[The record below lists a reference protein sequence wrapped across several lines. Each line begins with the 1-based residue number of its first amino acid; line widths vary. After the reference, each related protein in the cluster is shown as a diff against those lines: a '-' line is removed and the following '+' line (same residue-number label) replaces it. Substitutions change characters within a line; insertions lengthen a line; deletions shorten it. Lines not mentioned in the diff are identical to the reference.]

1 LHLLFYARR
10 IFCQSRL
17 YFDIIRLNKQNI
29 IKFCALYIEIK
40 PMDMTQASNAAISP
54 VQKEEV
60 TQLNFPNEDVLTSA
74 EACEKRRI
82 ALEKAVVLGNTYKG
96 KTKIVFEDSTG
107 IKQIETHIWGLTDK
121 RVILKQGIVIPIHR
135 IHEVKL

>member
-1 LHLLFYARR
+1 
-10 IFCQSRL
+10 
-17 YFDIIRLNKQNI
+17 
-29 IKFCALYIEIK
+29 
-40 PMDMTQASNAAISP
+40 MTQPSTAVISP

-60 TQLNFPNEDVLTSA
+60 TNLHFPNEDVLAGVDAT
-74 EACEKRRI
+74 ELRRKS
-82 ALEKAVVLGNTYKG
+82 LEQAVVLGNTYKG